1 MKQDGIALIL
11 VLVIAA
17 LLSLLVIE
25 FSFIMRVDTRITEYR
40 QADRTDYHLGR
51 GGVSLAKYFL
61 RMDSPL
67 VDSLNDIWA
76 LEFPAI
82 TEEKGIVNIMISD
95 EDGKINVNRL
105 VDRSGEINTKVYGML
120 ERLLD
125 AAGEDPGAAAGIA
138 EELRRRGGEGFFTRD
153 EILGIPGAEGIL
165 EYITIYTDGAVNI
178 NTAPEIVLESL
189 SGSIDAPLAKEIA
202 AYRDVSPFGSLS
214 QLAAVPGVSED
225 VMREISSA
233 AKVRSEIFRI
243 EVHVDSGGRRKS
255 IISVVERR
263 RSDFRVLYWR
273 AV

>member
-11 VLVIAA
+11 VLVIVA

-25 FSFIMRVDTRITEYR
+25 FSFIMRADTRITEYR
-40 QADRTDYHLGR
+40 QADRTAYHLGR

-61 RMDSPL
+61 SMDSPL
-67 VDSLNDIWA
+67 VDSLNDRWA

-105 VDRSGEINTKVYGML
+105 VDESGGINTEIYGMI

-125 AAGEDPGAAAGIA
+125 AAGEDPGAADGIA
-138 EELRRRGGEGFFTRD
+138 EELKRRGGEGFFTRD

-165 EYITIYTDGAVNI
+165 EYVTIYTDGAVNI
-178 NTAPEIVLESL
+178 NTAPEIVLQSL
-189 SGSIDAPLAKEIA
+189 SGGIDASLAGEIA
-202 AYRDVSPFGSLS
+202 AYRDASPFGSLS
-214 QLAAVPGVSED
+214 QLAAVPGVSEA
-225 VMREISSA
+225 VMSEISSA
-233 AKVRSEIFRI
+233 AKVRSGIFRI
-243 EVHVDSGGRRKS
+243 EVHVDSGRRKS
-255 IISVVERR
+255 ITSVVERR
-263 RSDFRVLYWR
+263 RSGFRVLYWR